1 MKNIIIFI
9 CCSFVLLACSSY
21 AENSTTS
28 ANKKP
33 QENIKQVNA
42 KCHVALIDGSEEILL
57 YRIAIEKYRKLADSI
72 VGSKVSTSTSNK
84 KIKVF
89 RAYECVLE
97 DDAFTSRKAQSLD
110 RNTLL

>member
-1 MKNIIIFI
+1 MFT
-9 CCSFVLLACSSY
+9 ACFSY
-21 AENSTTS
+21 AENSTKRAT
-28 ANKKP
+28 KKP

-57 YRIAIEKYRKLADSI
+57 YRIAIEKYRKLANSI
-72 VGSKVSTSTSNK
+72 VGSKVSTSKSNK
-84 KIKVF
+84 KIKVY